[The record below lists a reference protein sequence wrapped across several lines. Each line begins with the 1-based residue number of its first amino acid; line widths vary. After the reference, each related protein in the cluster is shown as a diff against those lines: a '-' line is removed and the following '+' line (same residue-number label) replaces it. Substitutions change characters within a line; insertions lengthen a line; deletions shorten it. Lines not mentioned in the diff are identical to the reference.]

1 MTPDTNHPL
10 RTLDREAAPP
20 PGLKARVISS
30 LYARGL
36 LRHPGRRAWPIP
48 MSIAAALALFALGWA
63 LGRRPA
69 AADRRPAFALL
80 LYEGSDFRRD
90 QSEAE
95 SIAEYGAW
103 AAALRSR
110 GTPVSG
116 EALDRAAGFLRS
128 TSTGVVIDPRD
139 ASSDEGVMAGFFI
152 IHAADADEALAIART
167 CPHLRHGGR
176 IALRPVIPT
185 S

>member
-1 MTPDTNHPL
+1 MSPDPNQPL

-20 PGLKARVISS
+20 PGLKGSVISS

-36 LRHPGRRAWPIP
+36 LRHSRQRAWRVPL
-48 MSIAAALALFALGWA
+48 SIAAALALFAMGWMV
-63 LGRRPA
+63 GHRPA
-69 AADRRPAFALL
+69 TLDPRPAFALV
-80 LYEGSDFRRD
+80 LYEGSDFQRD

-110 GTPVSG
+110 GTVVSG
-116 EALDRAAGFLRS
+116 EALDRAVGLLRS
-128 TSTGVVIDPRD
+128 TPTGIVIDPRD
-139 ASSDEGVMAGFFI
+139 ASSDEGVMTGFFI
-152 IHAADADEALAIART
+152 IHAANQAEALEIART